1 MKTFA
6 NGLSVEAMN
15 LATLLLATFEGEGC
29 WRCIKVAAS
38 EGEDG
43 LLFGMMMLSAVELM
57 MLFAVELMMLS
68 AVEPMMLSAVEP
80 MMLSAVELV
89 MLFAVEQLL
98 GLSFE
103 F

>member
-57 MLFAVELMMLS
+57 MLFAVEL
-68 AVEPMMLSAVEP
+68 
-80 MMLSAVELV
+80 V

>member
-6 NGLSVEAMN
+6 NGFSVEAMN

-68 AVEPMMLSAVEP
+68 AVEPMMLSAVE
-80 MMLSAVELV
+80 LV

>member
-57 MLFAVELMMLS
+57 MLFAVELMMLF
-68 AVEPMMLSAVEP
+68 AVEPMMLFGVEP
-80 MMLSAVELV
+80 LMLFAVELV

>member
-80 MMLSAVELV
+80 LMLFAVELV

>member
-1 MKTFA
+1 
-6 NGLSVEAMN
+6 MN

>member
-1 MKTFA
+1 
-6 NGLSVEAMN
+6 MN

-57 MLFAVELMMLS
+57 ML
-68 AVEPMMLSAVEP
+68 SAVEP

>member
-57 MLFAVELMMLS
+57 MLS